1 MDRNTLA
8 LWWGR
13 VIALLAGAL
22 VLAVGW
28 VPTLG
33 ADLSQDFGSVSFA
46 AGRFDLE
53 SSVDGQTFAS
63 DRGEGSATTDRIPVR
78 FRIDAL
84 SPQQRVYLPF
94 AVRLAAGSD
103 YAARVKV
110 SAEPAGGLPPGHWW
124 VYQTDSFGCS
134 ASAGLDLSGLVLESG
149 DFTLPG
155 ALTVEQPAAGH
166 AGAAVY
172 LCFVMA
178 VRPDLTQGTAGEL
191 GWTLQ
196 GESLPS

>member
-1 MDRNTLA
+1 MHA
-8 LWWGR
+8 LRWGR
-13 VIALLAGAL
+13 IIALLAGAS

-28 VPTLG
+28 MPTLG
-33 ADLSQDFGSVSFA
+33 ADSGQDFGVASLA

-53 SSVDGQTFAS
+53 SSVDGQTFTS
-63 DRGEGSATTDRIPVR
+63 GRGDVPTTVDRIPVR

-94 AVRLAAGSD
+94 AVRLAAGTD
-103 YAARVKV
+103 YAARVRV
-110 SAEPAGGLPPGHWW
+110 SAEPAEGQPPGHWW
-124 VYQTDSFGCS
+124 VYRTDGFGCS
-134 ASAGLDLSGLVLESG
+134 AADEADSDGLLLESG
-149 DFTLPG
+149 DATLTG
-155 ALTVEQPAAGH
+155 ALTVDQPATGQE
-166 AGAAVY
+166 GAAVY

-178 VRPDLTQGTAGEL
+178 VRPDLTQGDAGEL